1 MATKYENLCH
11 ISISENTPKYI
22 NDPKVLRHI
31 SPNVDNLV
39 ELKNE
44 FAVKVMDAID
54 DEIVKKVIEE
64 AKAAG
69 INDVYLMDR
78 DFIRNAIKDAIAK
91 TNKSNHY
98 KNGDFEFIAKIY
110 LMNEL
115 VRTKEFTIEEL
126 KGKNEE
132 LKTEL
137 AKARGGCQRLRE
149 SKEELQECV
158 QTLKKN
164 FDEERDAR
172 IKRDKQYADLFEK
185 CEQLKRNCQG
195 LLPQYRPCYVGD
207 RIALFHGWFNEHARS
222 YRNPEPINT
231 IYALVEFENGFIK
244 KVSPCEIRFM
254 DHECHRVWEARK

>member
-31 SPNVDNLV
+31 STNVENLT
-39 ELKNE
+39 ELENR
-44 FAVKVMDAID
+44 FAVEVMDAID

-64 AKAAG
+64 AKAAD
-69 INDVYLMDR
+69 INDVYMMDR
-78 DFIRNAIKDAIAK
+78 NFIRNAIKDAIAK
-91 TNKSNHY
+91 SDKSNRY
-98 KNGDFEFIAKIY
+98 KNSDFEFIAKIY
-110 LMNEL
+110 LMNDL

-126 KGKNEE
+126 KTKNKE

-158 QTLKKN
+158 RTLKKN

-172 IKRDKQYADLFEK
+172 IKRDKQCADLFEK
-185 CEQLKRNCQG
+185 CERLKKNCQRTTS
-195 LLPQYRPCYVGD
+195 YRPCYVEG
-207 RIALFHGWFNEHARS
+207 RQALFHGWFTEPMRS
-222 YRNPEPINT
+222 FRNPEPTNVA
-231 IYALVEFENGFIK
+231 YGLVEFENGNLR
-244 KVSPCEIRFM
+244 KVSPYDIRFM
-254 DHECHRVWEARK
+254 DDEVRRVWEGKE